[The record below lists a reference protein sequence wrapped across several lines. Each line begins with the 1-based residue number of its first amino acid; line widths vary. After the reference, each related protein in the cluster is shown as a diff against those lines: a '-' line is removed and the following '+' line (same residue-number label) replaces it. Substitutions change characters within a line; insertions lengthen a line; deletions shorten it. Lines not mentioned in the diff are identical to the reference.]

1 MKKLSALFLAIF
13 MLIGLIS
20 GCGSSGNSAEVPSSD
35 TASGQK
41 STVESAPTAP
51 ESVAEK
57 TSEMEDGESDASV
70 EASVEEIF
78 TPEVTIQYPIPG
90 EDNRLS
96 MVQCLRNHAA
106 AVLGDGDFSNQY
118 VYPELAK
125 RTGVEI
131 DFEMIAETAFTER
144 LNLIIVSQDYPDI
157 FGQGI
162 GTYDNN
168 PMKAISDDVV
178 IDLAPLL
185 EENAPDYNAL
195 IVNNQGFA
203 DSVVNSDGT
212 ICKITSC
219 NIGVQS
225 QGMFIRGDWLDALG
239 LEVPTTIDEMTE
251 VLRAFHNAY
260 DTPMTLLVNAD
271 LDDGLSGAF
280 DHANVGFT
288 RQMLGFQ
295 QTAPDSGEVICA
307 MASEGYLEHMTLLRQ
322 YYAEGLINGDFASIS
337 KENGNFESTY
347 YTGQCGIWQEG
358 CEIADVSY
366 AENANDP
373 NWVALPMLTPT
384 NNGKETHMS
393 SFTEVMA
400 GMSSLYISTGC
411 DNPEMALQFL
421 NYGFTP
427 EGKDLVAFGIEG
439 ETYTKDD
446 DGNVQYTEL
455 LTDYPDGVRAAE
467 WLYLVNSWMPTEQQ
481 LASVNMKYSQTAVET
496 YEMWTEAAKKADSSM
511 TLPMMLS
518 LNTEENDVVSQYC
531 GDLCTHFSEYTAK
544 YIMGTIDEEGFK
556 QAVADADKIGLQ
568 EVTAA
573 YQSAYDRYLEEH

>member
-1 MKKLSALFLAIF
+1 MKKISALFLAF
-13 MLIGLIS
+13 CLLVCLMA
-20 GCGSSGNSAEVPSSD
+20 GCGSHGSSAEAPAS
-35 TASGQK
+35 TASQQE
-41 STVESAPTAP
+41 SPEPISAAPEAPAAEVSAPEAEASAISSEASEAESAVP
-51 ESVAEK
+51 K
-57 TSEMEDGESDASV
+57 
-70 EASVEEIF
+70 
-78 TPEVTIQYPIPG
+78 VTIAYPIPG

-106 AVLGDGDFSNQY
+106 AVLGDGDFSDQY
-118 VYPELAK
+118 VYPELAR

-131 DFEMIAETAFTER
+131 DFEMIAETAYTER

-168 PMKAISDDVV
+168 PMKAIADDVV

-195 IVNNQGFA
+195 IVNSEDFA
-203 DSVVNSDGT
+203 DAVVNSDGT

-271 LDDGLSGAF
+271 LDDGLAAAF
-280 DHANVGFT
+280 DHSNVGFT

-307 MASEGYLEHMTLLRQ
+307 MASEGYFDHMTLLRQ

-358 CEIADVSY
+358 CEIADTSY

-384 NNGKETHMS
+384 NGDKETHMS

-400 GMSSLYISTGC
+400 GMASVYISTGC
-411 DNPEMALQFL
+411 ANPEMALQFL

-439 ETYTKDD
+439 ETYYKDE
-446 DGNVQYTEL
+446 DGNVQYSEL
-455 LTDYPDGVRAAE
+455 LTDYPDGIRAAE
-467 WLYLVNSWMPTEQQ
+467 WLYLINSWMPTEQQ
-481 LASVNMKYSQTAVET
+481 MASVNMKYSPTAVEA
-496 YEMWTEAAKKADSSM
+496 YEMWTEAAKKSDSSM

-518 LNTEENDVVSQYC
+518 LTTEENDVVSQYC
-531 GDLCTHFSEYTAK
+531 GDLCTQFSEYTAK
-544 YIMGTIDEEGFK
+544 YIMGTIDEAGFR
-556 QAVADADKIGLQ
+556 QAIADADKIGLQ

-573 YQSAYDRYLEEH
+573 YQSAYTRYLAEH

>member
-1 MKKLSALFLAIF
+1 MKKISALFLALCLL
-13 MLIGLIS
+13 MSLLS
-20 GCGSSGNSAEVPSSD
+20 GCGGSGSSAETQASAPSQNE
-35 TASGQK
+35 AA
-41 STVESAPTAP
+41 ESAPTA
-51 ESVAEK
+51 
-57 TSEMEDGESDASV
+57 SEAPSV
-70 EASVEEIF
+70 EAPAPEAEASEILEEASEAESAV
-78 TPEVTIQYPIPG
+78 PKVTISYPIPG

-131 DFEMIAETAFTER
+131 DFEMIAETAYTER
-144 LNLIIVSQDYPDI
+144 LNLIIVSQDFPDI

-168 PMKAISDDVV
+168 PMKAIADDVV
-178 IDLAPLL
+178 LDLAPLL
-185 EENAPDYNAL
+185 AENAPDYNDL
-195 IVNNQGFA
+195 IVNREGFTDA
-203 DSVVNSDGT
+203 VVNSDGS

-260 DTPMTLLVNAD
+260 NTPMTLLVNAD
-271 LDDGLSGAF
+271 LDDGLAAAF
-280 DHANVGFT
+280 DHSNVGFT

-307 MASEGYLEHMTLLRQ
+307 MASEGYFDHMTLLRQ

-358 CEIADVSY
+358 CEIADSSY
-366 AENANDP
+366 AENSNDP

-384 NNGKETHMS
+384 NGDKETHMS

-400 GMSSLYISTGC
+400 GMASVYISTGC
-411 DNPEMALQFL
+411 ANPEMALQFL

-439 ETYTKDD
+439 ETYHKDE
-446 DGNVQYTEL
+446 DGNVQYSEL
-455 LTDYPDGVRAAE
+455 LTDYPDGIRAAE
-467 WLYLVNSWMPTEQQ
+467 WLYLINSWMPTEQQ
-481 LASVNMKYSQTAVET
+481 MASVNMKYSPTAVEA
-496 YEMWTEAAKKADSSM
+496 YEMWTEAAKKSDSSM

-544 YIMGTIDEEGFK
+544 YIMGTIDEAGFR
-556 QAVADADKIGLQ
+556 QAIADADKIGLQ

-573 YQSAYDRYLEEH
+573 YQSAYDRYLAEH

>member
-1 MKKLSALFLAIF
+1 MKKYSALLLVLCL
-13 MLIGLIS
+13 LIGVLA
-20 GCGSSGNSAEVPSSD
+20 GCGG
-35 TASGQK
+35 TAS
-41 STVESAPTAP
+41 
-51 ESVAEK
+51 
-57 TSEMEDGESDASV
+57 SV
-70 EASVEEIF
+70 EASAPAPASEPAEPAVQEEVPAPEAPEPEPAASAEEPSAVEE
-78 TPEVTIQYPIPG
+78 PVEPAVTIEYPIPG
-90 EDNRLS
+90 DNNTLS

-131 DFEMIAETAFTER
+131 QFDMIAETAFTER

-168 PMKAISDDVV
+168 PMKAIADDVV
-178 IDLAPLL
+178 IDILPLL
-185 EENAPDYNAL
+185 ADNAPDYYAL
-195 IVNNQGFA
+195 IENNEDFA
-203 DSVVNSDGT
+203 DSVTNSDGT

-219 NIGVQS
+219 NIGIQS
-225 QGMFIRGDWLDALG
+225 QGLFIRGDWLEALD
-239 LEVPTTIDEMTE
+239 LEVPTTIDEMTQ
-251 VLRAFHNAY
+251 VLTAFHEAY
-260 DTPMTLLVNAD
+260 DTPMSLLVNAD
-271 LDDGLSGAF
+271 LDDGLSGVF
-280 DHANVGFT
+280 DHSNVGFT

-307 MASEGYLEHMTLLRQ
+307 MASDGYFEHMTLLRQ
-322 YYAEGLINGDFASIS
+322 YYADGLINDDFASIS

-347 YTGQCGIWQEG
+347 YTGQCGVWQEG
-358 CEIADVSY
+358 CEIADASY

-384 NNGKETHMS
+384 NNGQTTHMS
-393 SFTEVMA
+393 SFTEFMTGMA
-400 GMSSLYISTGC
+400 SLYISTGC
-411 DNPEMALQFL
+411 ENPELALQFL
-421 NYGFTP
+421 NYGYTP

-439 ETYTKDD
+439 ETYTRDA
-446 DGNVQYTEL
+446 DGNVAYTEL
-455 LTDYPDGVRAAE
+455 LTEYPDGVRSAE

-481 LASVNMKYSQTAVET
+481 LASVNMKYSQTAVEA
-496 YEMWTEAAKKADSSM
+496 YQMWTEAAKAADDSM

-544 YIMGTIDEEGFK
+544 YIMGTIDEAGFK
-556 QAVADADKIGLQ
+556 QAVADADRIGLQ

>member
-1 MKKLSALFLAIF
+1 MKKISALFLALCLL
-13 MLIGLIS
+13 MSLLS
-20 GCGSSGNSAEVPSSD
+20 GCGGSGSSAEAPASTPSQKE
-35 TASGQK
+35 AS
-41 STVESAPTAP
+41 ESAPTSPEAP
-51 ESVAEK
+51 
-57 TSEMEDGESDASV
+57 SV
-70 EASVEEIF
+70 EAFAPEADASAISEEASEAESSV
-78 TPEVTIQYPIPG
+78 PKVTISYPIPG

-131 DFEMIAETAFTER
+131 DFEMIAETAYTER
-144 LNLIIVSQDYPDI
+144 LNLIIVSQDFPDI

-168 PMKAISDDVV
+168 PMKAIADDVV
-178 IDLAPLL
+178 LDLAPLL
-185 EENAPDYNAL
+185 AENAPDYNDL
-195 IVNNQGFA
+195 IVNREGFA
-203 DSVVNSDGT
+203 DAVVNSDGS

-260 DTPMTLLVNAD
+260 NTPMTLLVNAD
-271 LDDGLSGAF
+271 LDDGLAAAF
-280 DHANVGFT
+280 DHSNVGFT

-307 MASEGYLEHMTLLRQ
+307 MASEGYFDHMTLLRQ

-358 CEIADVSY
+358 CEIADSSY

-384 NNGKETHMS
+384 NGDKETHMS

-400 GMSSLYISTGC
+400 GMASVYISTGC
-411 DNPEMALQFL
+411 ANPEMALQFL

-439 ETYTKDD
+439 ETYYKDE
-446 DGNVQYTEL
+446 DGNVQYSEL
-455 LTDYPDGVRAAE
+455 LTDYPDGIRAAE
-467 WLYLVNSWMPTEQQ
+467 WLYLINSWMPTEQQ
-481 LASVNMKYSQTAVET
+481 MASVNMKYSPTAVEA
-496 YEMWTEAAKKADSSM
+496 YEMWTEAAKKSDSSM

-518 LNTEENDVVSQYC
+518 LTTEENDVVSQYC

-544 YIMGTIDEEGFK
+544 YIMGTIDEAGFR
-556 QAVADADKIGLQ
+556 QAIVDADKIGLQ

-573 YQSAYDRYLEEH
+573 YQSAYDRYLAEH

>member
-1 MKKLSALFLAIF
+1 MKKLSVLFLA
-13 MLIGLIS
+13 LCLLTGLMV
-20 GCGSSGNSAEVPSSD
+20 GCGSPGSSPEASASTPSRQE
-35 TASGQK
+35 ASE
-41 STVESAPTAP
+41 SVVAAPSAADSAP
-51 ESVAEK
+51 EAEGSAIS
-57 TSEMEDGESDASV
+57 SEVSET
-70 EASVEEIF
+70 EAAV
-78 TPEVTIQYPIPG
+78 PKVTISYPIPG
-90 EDNRLS
+90 VDNRLS

-106 AVLGDGDFSNQY
+106 AVLGNGDFSNQY
-118 VYPELAK
+118 VYPELVK
-125 RTGVEI
+125 RTGVEV

-168 PMKAISDDVV
+168 PMKAIADDVV
-178 IDLAPLL
+178 IDLTPLL

-195 IVNNQGFA
+195 IVNSEDFA
-203 DSVVNSDGT
+203 DAVVNSDGT

-225 QGMFIRGDWLDALG
+225 QGMFIRGDWLEALG
-239 LEVPTTIDEMTE
+239 LEVPTTIEEMTE
-251 VLRAFHNAY
+251 VLRAFHKAY
-260 DTPMTLLVNAD
+260 DSPMTLLVNAD
-271 LDDGLSGAF
+271 LDDGLAATF
-280 DHANVGFT
+280 DHSNVGFT

-307 MASEGYLEHMTLLRQ
+307 MASEGYFDHMTLLRQ

-358 CEIADVSY
+358 CEIADSSY
-366 AENANDP
+366 AENSNDP

-384 NNGKETHMS
+384 NGGKEAHMS

-400 GMSSLYISTGC
+400 GMASVYISTGC
-411 DNPEMALQFL
+411 ANPEMALQFL

-439 ETYTKDD
+439 ETYYKDE
-446 DGNVQYTEL
+446 DGNIQYSEL
-455 LTDYPDGVRAAE
+455 LTDYPDGIRAAE
-467 WLYLVNSWMPTEQQ
+467 WLYLINSWMPTEQQ
-481 LASVNMKYSQTAVET
+481 MASVNMKYSPTAVEA
-496 YEMWTEAAKKADSSM
+496 YEMWTEAAKKSDSSM

-518 LNTEENDVVSQYC
+518 LTTEENDVVSQYC

-544 YIMGTIDEEGFK
+544 YIMGTIDEDGFR
-556 QAVADADKIGLQ
+556 QAIADADKIGLQ

-573 YQSAYDRYLEEH
+573 YQSAYTRYLAEH

>member
-1 MKKLSALFLAIF
+1 MKKISALFLALCLL
-13 MLIGLIS
+13 MSLMS
-20 GCGSSGNSAEVPSSD
+20 GCGSPSSSAEPLASTPSQEE
-35 TASGQK
+35 ASEPA
-41 STVESAPTAP
+41 SAAPEAPSVEISAPEAEASEISSEASEAESAVPKA
-51 ESVAEK
+51 
-57 TSEMEDGESDASV
+57 
-70 EASVEEIF
+70 
-78 TPEVTIQYPIPG
+78 TISYPLPG

-106 AVLGDGDFSNQY
+106 AVLGDGDFSDQY

-131 DFEMIAETAFTER
+131 DFEMIAETAYTER

-168 PMKAISDDVV
+168 PMKAIADDVV

-195 IVNNQGFA
+195 IMNSAAFA
-203 DSVVNSDGT
+203 DAVVNSDGT

-271 LDDGLSGAF
+271 LDDGLAAAF
-280 DHANVGFT
+280 DHSNVGFT

-307 MASEGYLEHMTLLRQ
+307 MASEGYFDHMALLRQ

-358 CEIADVSY
+358 CEIADASY

-384 NNGKETHMS
+384 NGDKETHMS

-400 GMSSLYISTGC
+400 GMASVYISTGC
-411 DNPEMALQFL
+411 ANPEMALQFL

-439 ETYTKDD
+439 ETYYKDEN
-446 DGNVQYTEL
+446 GNVQYSEL
-455 LTDYPDGVRAAE
+455 LTDYPDGIRAAE
-467 WLYLVNSWMPTEQQ
+467 WLYLINSWMPTEQQ
-481 LASVNMKYSQTAVET
+481 MASVNMKYSPTAVEA
-496 YEMWTEAAKKADSSM
+496 YEMWTEAAKKSDSSM

-518 LNTEENDVVSQYC
+518 LTTEENDVVSQYC

-544 YIMGTIDEEGFK
+544 YIMGTIDEAGFR
-556 QAVADADKIGLQ
+556 QAIADADKIGLQ

-573 YQSAYDRYLEEH
+573 YQSAYTHYLAEH

>member
-1 MKKLSALFLAIF
+1 MKKISALFLALCLL
-13 MLIGLIS
+13 MSLLS
-20 GCGSSGNSAEVPSSD
+20 GCGGSGSRVETQASAPSQNK
-35 TASGQK
+35 AA
-41 STVESAPTAP
+41 ESAPTA
-51 ESVAEK
+51 
-57 TSEMEDGESDASV
+57 SEAPSV
-70 EASVEEIF
+70 EASAPEADASAISEEASEAKSAV
-78 TPEVTIQYPIPG
+78 PKVTISYPIPG

-131 DFEMIAETAFTER
+131 DFEMIAETAYTER
-144 LNLIIVSQDYPDI
+144 LNLIIVSQDFPDI

-168 PMKAISDDVV
+168 PMKAIADDVV
-178 IDLAPLL
+178 LDLAPLL
-185 EENAPDYNAL
+185 AENAPDYNDL
-195 IVNNQGFA
+195 IVNRDGFA
-203 DSVVNSDGT
+203 DAVVNSDGS

-260 DTPMTLLVNAD
+260 NTPMTLLVNAD
-271 LDDGLSGAF
+271 LDDGLAVAF
-280 DHANVGFT
+280 DHSNVGFT

-295 QTAPDSGEVICA
+295 QTAPDSGDVICA
-307 MASEGYLEHMTLLRQ
+307 MASEGYFDHMTLLRQ

-347 YTGQCGIWQEG
+347 YTSQCGIWQEG
-358 CEIADVSY
+358 CEIADSSY

-384 NNGKETHMS
+384 NGDKETHMS

-400 GMSSLYISTGC
+400 GMASVYISTGC
-411 DNPEMALQFL
+411 ANPEMALQFL

-439 ETYTKDD
+439 ETYYKDE
-446 DGNVQYTEL
+446 DGNVQYSEL
-455 LTDYPDGVRAAE
+455 LTDYPDGIRAAE
-467 WLYLVNSWMPTEQQ
+467 WLYLINSWMPTEQQ
-481 LASVNMKYSQTAVET
+481 MASVNMKYSPTAVEA
-496 YEMWTEAAKKADSSM
+496 YEMWTEAAKKSDSSM

-518 LNTEENDVVSQYC
+518 LTTEENDVVSQYC

-544 YIMGTIDEEGFK
+544 YIMGTIDEAGFR
-556 QAVADADKIGLQ
+556 QAIADADKIGLQ

-573 YQSAYDRYLEEH
+573 YQSAHDRYLAEH